1 MIKIMLLGLLQQRD
15 LTGYEILQYLK
26 LSHAE
31 SWAGIKIGS
40 IYYALNKMEEENI
53 IKIQSIESVG
63 NRSRTI
69 YSITEK
75 GEHFFERKLEDTLSQ
90 VDLNF
95 PNSLYT
101 AVTFLGELPYEKAIK
116 AIDIHIKSLE
126 KELVIWKKAEKAK
139 EEIQSKKLPNYMKAL
154 LKNGCTHIEVNI
166 DFLKEIKELL
176 SKESFEVHL
185 PDINKI
191 GNGEINDGS

>member
-1 MIKIMLLGLLQQRD
+1 MLLGLLQQRD
-15 LTGYEILQYLK
+15 LTGYEIVQYLN

-31 SWAGIKIGS
+31 SWAGIKVGS
-40 IYYALNKMEEENI
+40 IYYALKKMDE
-53 IKIQSIESVG
+53 KGLVKVQSIENVG

-75 GEHFFERKLEDTLSQ
+75 GEHFFERKLEDTLSE

-116 AIDIHIKSLE
+116 AIDTHINNLE
-126 KELVIWKKAEKAK
+126 KELRIWETAEKEK
-139 EEIQSKKLPNYMKAL
+139 EKVQSKTLPNYMKAL
-154 LKNGCTHIEVNI
+154 LENGCTHIKVNI
-166 DFLKEIKELL
+166 KFLKEIKDLL

-185 PDINKI
+185 PPLNKI
-191 GNGEINDGS
+191 EKGEINDES

>member
-1 MIKIMLLGLLQQRD
+1 MLLGLLQQRD
-15 LTGYEILQYLK
+15 LTGYEIVQYLN

-31 SWAGIKIGS
+31 SWAGIKVGS
-40 IYYALNKMEEENI
+40 IYYALKKMDEKRLV
-53 IKIQSIESVG
+53 KIQSVENVG

-75 GEHFFERKLEDTLSQ
+75 GKDFFERKLEDTLSE

-116 AIDIHIKSLE
+116 AIDTHINNLE
-126 KELVIWKKAEKAK
+126 KELRIWETAETEK
-139 EEIQSKKLPNYMKAL
+139 EKVQSKTLPNYMKAL
-154 LKNGCTHIEVNI
+154 LKNGCTHIQANI
-166 DFLKEIKELL
+166 KFLKEIKDLL
-176 SKESFEVHL
+176 SKEAFEVHL
-185 PDINKI
+185 PPLNKI
-191 GNGEINDGS
+191 IKGEINDES